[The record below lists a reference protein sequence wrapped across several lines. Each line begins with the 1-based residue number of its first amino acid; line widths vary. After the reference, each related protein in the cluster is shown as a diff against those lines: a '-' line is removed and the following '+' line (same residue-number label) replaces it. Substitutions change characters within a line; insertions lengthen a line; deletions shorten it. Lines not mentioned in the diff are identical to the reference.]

1 MLEGN
6 ETLEVG
12 VGLTPGE
19 GDIAMEVSARYL
31 DSGVKIIAQES
42 RLAVRYRVE
51 WRSRW
56 RTRIV

>member
-1 MLEGN
+1 MLESN
-6 ETLEVG
+6 DALEVG
-12 VGLTPGE
+12 VGLAPGE